1 MFKDDGASCAQ
12 EIGVPV
18 QVVLLAVG
26 DAVAVVLL
34 TFVEPE
40 LVARDAVQ
48 IAVAAAG
55 LIGQVAGDGQLK

>member
-1 MFKDDGASCAQ
+1 MFKDHGASCAQ
-12 EIGVPV
+12 EMGVPV

-26 DAVAVVLL
+26 DAVAVVRLA
-34 TFVEPE
+34 FVEPE

-48 IAVAAAG
+48 VTVAAAD

>member
-1 MFKDDGASCAQ
+1 MFEDDGASCTQ
-12 EIGVPV
+12 KIVVPV

-26 DAVAVVLL
+26 DAVAIILL
-34 TFVEPE
+34 AFVELE

-55 LIGQVAGDGQLK
+55 LIGQVAGEGQLK